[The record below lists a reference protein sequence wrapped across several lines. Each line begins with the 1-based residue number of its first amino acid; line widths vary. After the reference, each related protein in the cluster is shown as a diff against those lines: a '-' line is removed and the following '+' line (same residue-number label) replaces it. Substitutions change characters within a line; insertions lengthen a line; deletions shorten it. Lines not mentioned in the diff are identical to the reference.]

1 MVTEEKGILREVL
14 DALPSVVF
22 VVDRDVRIQEYNTAA
37 AEFIKAARGGV
48 LQHRAGDILHCIHAS
63 AILGGCSRSSV
74 CRSCT
79 IRNSVIDAL
88 DENCV
93 IRRRAQVQLISPK
106 KIIEMQAL
114 ITVSPF
120 SLQGSLYALLM
131 IEDIKKLAE
140 LYRMLLVCH
149 ACGKMLDG
157 ESSCDWPNSS
167 LKNNW
172 NIDCSYSYCPDCFS
186 KEIEKFDGPTY

>member
-37 AEFIKAARGGV
+37 AEFIKAARSAV
-48 LQHRAGDILHCIHAS
+48 LQQRAGDILRCIHAS
-63 AILGGCSRSSV
+63 AILGGCSRSSA

-79 IRNSVIDAL
+79 VRNSVIDAL
-88 DENCV
+88 DENCI
-93 IRRRAQVQLISPK
+93 IRRRAKVQLIFPK

-120 SLQGSLYALLM
+120 FLQGVLYGLLM
-131 IEDIKKLAE
+131 IEDINKIAE

-149 ACGKMLDG
+149 SCGKLLDG
-157 ESSCDWPNSS
+157 KSSWDWPSS
-167 LKNNW
+167 YLKNNW
-172 NIDCSYSYCPDCFS
+172 NIDCSYSYCPDCFN
-186 KEIEKFDGPTY
+186 KEIEKFDDHTC